1 MYQIFLGSKLICQNL
16 VLKSLCMHAYRRILL
31 LRKCQFMYRY
41 DTCGKIKMNRIA
53 YTFLSTY
60 KYSMLL
66 SIKNWPRSEILAV
79 GKRGEHQ
86 RLVRK

>member
-1 MYQIFLGSKLICQNL
+1 MWKN
-16 VLKSLCMHAYRRILL
+16 
-31 LRKCQFMYRY
+31 Y
-41 DTCGKIKMNRIA
+41 DESNCIHI
-53 YTFLSTY
+53 FLSTY

-66 SIKNWPRSEILAV
+66 GIKNWPRSEILAV